1 MTAETL
7 PDVPTLV
14 ARSPLAGWQLRA
26 DGVSALER
34 PFLGQLDVRTSRDL
48 RRLVLGSAGSH
59 AAQRREPER
68 VLRLGPDEWLVL
80 TAPAE
85 RAGRAS
91 SLQEFGA
98 VTDVSAQR
106 TTIALTGPR
115 VRDLLARGC
124 AIDLHES
131 VAPVGT
137 CVSTL
142 LAQTGVIIVVETD
155 AILLLVRSSFASYL
169 ARWLEDASTDLD

>member
-1 MTAETL
+1 MTAEAIPSIPAL
-7 PDVPTLV
+7 D
-14 ARSPLAGWQLRA
+14 ARSPLAGWELRA
-26 DGVSALER
+26 DGVHAVEQ
-34 PFLGQLDVRTSRDL
+34 PFLGQLNMRTARDL

-59 AAQRREPER
+59 AAQRRTADR

-80 TAPAE
+80 TSPVE
-85 RAGRAS
+85 RVARAS

-106 TTIALTGPR
+106 TTIELTGPR

-124 AIDLHES
+124 AIDLDPS

-142 LAQTGVIIVVETD
+142 LAQTGVIIVVEAD
-155 AILLLVRSSFASYL
+155 AVLLLVRSSFASYL